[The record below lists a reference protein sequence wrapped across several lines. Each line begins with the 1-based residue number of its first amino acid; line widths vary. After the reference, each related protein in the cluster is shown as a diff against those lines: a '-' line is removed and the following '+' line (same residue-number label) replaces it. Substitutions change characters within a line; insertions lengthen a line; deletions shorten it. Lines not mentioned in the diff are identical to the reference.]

1 MRNRRNA
8 LAVLINFKTTQK
20 NRIEERVKEKGQS
33 LEDTKRA
40 LLNHLR
46 NEEKSVSINNIN
58 DKSTLLNAVKTSTP
72 SKQSNIQND
81 LVTNTTNGNI
91 TTNIENNINLTFPL
105 NDSNNNIGLT
115 SVAST
120 STVQQKLT
128 DKKYNFKVLTS
139 SVQNN
144 QKLASSIKMFI
155 NRTRTCTSIW
165 RDFEQ
170 HIQHKYYDWW
180 SRSRKFISLCIK
192 QQKHD

>member
-8 LAVLINFKTTQK
+8 LAELINFKTTQK
-20 NRIEERVKEKGQS
+20 NRIEERVKEKRQS

-46 NEEKSVSINNIN
+46 NDEKSVLINNIN
-58 DKSTLLNAVKTSTP
+58 DKSTLLNAFTTTVKTSTP
-72 SKQSNIQND
+72 SKQSNIQKD

-91 TTNIENNINLTFPL
+91 TTNTENNINLTL

-128 DKKYNFKVLTS
+128 DRKYNFKVLTS
-139 SVQNN
+139 SDQNN
-144 QKLASSIKMFI
+144 QKLASSIRMFT
-155 NRTRTCTSIW
+155 NRTRTYTS
-165 RDFEQ
+165 FCETP
-170 HIQHKYYDWW
+170 
-180 SRSRKFISLCIK
+180 SNSFNTNTTTGSLDLENI
-192 QQKHD
+192 